1 MTSTVVLDSIEYLWY
16 SIWGMIAGWGLT
28 TTFFAIAV
36 GVLIIKYIRLNR
48 RVQGLENRLISA
60 ERDYNITLDKWLKK

>member
-28 TTFFAIAV
+28 TTLFAVAV
-36 GVLIIKYIRLNR
+36 GLLLIKVIRLEQ
-48 RVQGLENRLISA
+48 RVKNLEARVVHA
-60 ERDYNITLDKWLKK
+60 ERDYNLTLDKWLKK

>member
-28 TTFFAIAV
+28 TTLFAVAV
-36 GVLIIKYIRLNR
+36 GVLIVKFVRLR
-48 RVQGLENRLISA
+48 HRVQNLENRLISA
-60 ERDYNITLDKWLKK
+60 ERDYNLTLNKWLKK